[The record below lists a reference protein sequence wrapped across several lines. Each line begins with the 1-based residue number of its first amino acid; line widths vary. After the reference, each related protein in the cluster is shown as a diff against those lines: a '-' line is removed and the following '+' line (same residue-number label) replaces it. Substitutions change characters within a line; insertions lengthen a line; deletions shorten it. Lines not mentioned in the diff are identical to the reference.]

1 MTCIHLRELYQF
13 CQNEGLKL
21 SSTDL
26 VRVVCEQCG
35 VHDVCPSQLM
45 DDQSEE
51 PESQDS
57 PQGEVST

>member
-13 CQNEGLKL
+13 CQKEGLKL

-45 DDQSEE
+45 DDQPEQSESE
-51 PESQDS
+51 DS
-57 PQGEVST
+57 PKGQVST